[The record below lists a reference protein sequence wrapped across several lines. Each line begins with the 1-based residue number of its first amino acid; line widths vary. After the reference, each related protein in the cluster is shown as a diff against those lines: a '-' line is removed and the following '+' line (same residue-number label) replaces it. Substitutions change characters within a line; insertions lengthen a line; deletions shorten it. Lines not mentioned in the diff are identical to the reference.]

1 MNLAYGLDMEKSF
14 DEVFSLQKKIIKG
27 IEVLMDVDDDG
38 SDSTPKELV
47 YEEDKMKLYHYKPL
61 TKTTCKVPTLII
73 YALVN
78 RQYMMDI
85 QQDKSVIKSLLE
97 QGLDLFI
104 IDWGYPTAED
114 RYLTMEDYIEGY
126 INNTVDFICKA
137 NKIEKINIIGVCQ
150 GGTFSAIYSAL
161 HPDKVKSLVTMIA
174 PIDFDT
180 EEGLLFKWGKNLNI
194 DSMVDAYGVIPGEI
208 MNAGFIILKPFQL
221 MIDKYIGAL
230 ENFDNPQK
238 MSDFFRME
246 KWIFDSP
253 GQAGET
259 IRQFVN
265 DLYKGNKLIKG
276 ELMIGDKLVDLKNIS
291 MPLLNIYGEYD
302 HLVPPSASK
311 PLNEH
316 IGSIDK
322 EMLSFPVGHI
332 GMYVSSKAQHEMATK
347 IAKWI
352 MEKSKKIN

>member
-1 MNLAYGLDMEKSF
+1 MNLAYGLDMQKSF
-14 DEVFSLQKKIIKG
+14 DEFFALQKKMMRG
-27 IEVLMDVDDDG
+27 MEVLMDVDDEG
-38 SDSTPKELV
+38 SDCTPKELV

-61 TKTTCKVPTLII
+61 TKNTCKVPTLIV

-85 QQDKSVIKSLLE
+85 QQDKSVIKNLLE
-97 QGLDLFI
+97 QGLDLYI
-104 IDWGYPTAED
+104 IDWGYPAPED

-126 INNTVDFICKA
+126 IHNTVDFICKA
-137 NKIEKINIIGVCQ
+137 NKVEKINIMGVCQ
-150 GGTFSAIYSAL
+150 GGTFSTIYSAL
-161 HPDKVKSLVTMIA
+161 HPDKIKNLVTMVA

-194 DSMVDAYGVIPGEI
+194 DSMVDAYGVIPGDV
-208 MNAGFIILKPFQL
+208 MNAGFVILKPFQL
-221 MIDKYIGAL
+221 MLDKYITVL
-230 ENFDNPQK
+230 DNLDDSKQ

-265 DLYKGNKLIKG
+265 DLYKENKLVKG
-276 ELMIGDKLVDLKNIS
+276 ELMIGEKQVNLKNIN
-291 MPLLNIYGEYD
+291 MPLLNIYAEYD

-311 PLNEH
+311 PLNDH
-316 IGSIDK
+316 IGSSDK
-322 EMLSFPVGHI
+322 EMVSFPVGHI
-332 GMYVSSKAQHEMATK
+332 GMYVSSKSQKEMAGK

-352 MEKSKKIN
+352 MERSKKS